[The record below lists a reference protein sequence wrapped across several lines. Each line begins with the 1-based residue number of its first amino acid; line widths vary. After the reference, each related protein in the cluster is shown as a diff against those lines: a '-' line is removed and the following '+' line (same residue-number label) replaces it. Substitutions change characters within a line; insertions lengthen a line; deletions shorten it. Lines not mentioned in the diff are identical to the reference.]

1 MDMPPEAA
9 ENLVALLR
17 EIVTPDQDVDVAVH
31 PELRRVLV
39 FAGDDVVLSCSFD
52 DLIAGPGINLN

>member
-1 MDMPPEAA
+1 MPHEAA

-17 EIVTPDQDVDVAVH
+17 EIVQPAQDVDVAVH

-39 FAGDDVVLSCSFD
+39 FSLGRRSSIPAKVVSRSR
-52 DLIAGPGINLN
+52 